1 MAKGNLFL
9 GFGRGAVGDVVMYHQ
24 NGEQIVRARNRN
36 PKNPQTA
43 LQLLQRV
50 CLKTSS
56 MAYALMQDI
65 TNHSFQGFAEG
76 TECQSRFN
84 MLNIQR
90 FREQLVDEINSGDA
104 DVILT
109 SPAANYAAKG
119 ESLVCMNPY
128 VVSEGSLGTIPVTW
142 AAPIGAPAFVIPVD
156 LGSAQPTYSDI
167 LAALNIVSGDQ
178 LTFLGLS
185 CDDTKEGGVFNGFE
199 YCRVIM
205 EPASGDL
212 TLPFIDSDSIN
223 DPNEKN
229 KGEFDFGVS
238 EYDGAFYL
246 TFCPRSQKLSA
257 GLENSMAAAA
267 VILSRNNGSIWQRS
281 KQSLVIRPDRVSVQG
296 HLLYDHGISYL
307 GDAVQSFMTDTSSL
321 LYLNQ
326 AGGSGQRGQMI
337 AQARLTGV
345 QLGTSALTRN
355 GELTVRTN
363 DGTLLAVMTGGDSEA
378 VYKLALRAAG
388 STENFKEA
396 TFTSSEA
403 SIANIGI
410 VEGTRYS
417 VVLLEDDSVADTFGV
432 ILYSTATEAE
442 LTAVTVAGT
451 TLPRNGNIEVNA
463 LEGNVVATKSQ
474 GLPGA
479 SYTLGVVVHGQ
490 TSPQESEIFANNTS
504 SIDITQLDA
513 NVRYDVC
520 LLKGGSI
527 IDNWGS
533 FTLPGGGLDEG

>member
-9 GFGRGAVGDVVMYHQ
+9 GFGRGAVGDIVMYHQ
-24 NGEQIVRARNRN
+24 AGEQIVRARNRK

-65 TNHSFQGFAEG
+65 CNHSFQGCAEG

-90 FREQLVDEINSGDA
+90 FREQLAVEINSGDA
-104 DVILT
+104 DVIVT
-109 SPAANYAAKG
+109 SGATNFATKG
-119 ESLVCMNPY
+119 ESLVCFNPY
-128 VVSEGSLGTIPVTW
+128 IVSEGSLGTIPVTW
-142 AAPIGAPAFVIPVD
+142 GAPLGAPAFVIPVD
-156 LGSAQPTYSDI
+156 LGNAQPTYNDV

-185 CDDTKEGGVFNGFE
+185 VDDTKEGGVFNGFE
-199 YCRVIM
+199 YARVIM

-212 TLPFIDSDSIN
+212 TLPFLDGDKVN

-229 KGEFDFGVS
+229 KGDFDFGIS
-238 EYDGAFYL
+238 EYNGGYYL
-246 TFCPRSQKLSA
+246 TFCATAQKIAA
-257 GLENSMAAAA
+257 GLENTMAAAA
-267 VILSRNNGSIWQRS
+267 VILSRSNGSIWQRS
-281 KQSLVIRPDRVSVQG
+281 KQSLVLRPDRVTVTG
-296 HLLYDHGISYL
+296 HLTYDHDVNYL

-326 AGGSGQRGQMI
+326 AGGSGQRGMMI
-337 AQARLTGV
+337 VQARLSGV

-363 DGTLLAVMTGGDSEA
+363 DGTLLAVMTGGDAEA
-378 VYKLALRAAG
+378 VYKLALRAVG
-388 STENFKEA
+388 STENFKVT

-410 VEGTRYS
+410 TEDVRYN
-417 VVLLEDDSVADTFGV
+417 VVLLEDDTVVDTFGV
-432 ILYSTATEAE
+432 IMYSTATEAT
-442 LTAVTVAGT
+442 LTALTIDGQSVAKDT
-451 TLPRNGNIEVNA
+451 NETYET
-463 LEGNVVATKSQ
+463 LEGNIVATKAS
-474 GLPGA
+474 GLPGVTY
-479 SYTLGVVVHGQ
+479 SLGAVVHGQ
-490 TSPQESEIFANNTS
+490 TTVADSAQFVGSTAELDISVLDS
-504 SIDITQLDA
+504 SV
-513 NVRYDVC
+513 NYDLV
-520 LLKGGSI
+520 LMKGTTI
-527 IDNWGS
+527 LETWCRAT
-533 FTLPGGGLDEG
+533 FVAGGLSEG